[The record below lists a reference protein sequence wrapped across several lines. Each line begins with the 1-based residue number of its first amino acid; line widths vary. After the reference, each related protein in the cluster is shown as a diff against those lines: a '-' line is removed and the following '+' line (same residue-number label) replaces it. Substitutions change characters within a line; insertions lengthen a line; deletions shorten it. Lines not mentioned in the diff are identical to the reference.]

1 MVATDLI
8 DGRQNANQNSVL
20 EYSFQLKASFGSHSL
35 ARNRSAPKAQRT
47 NGKLS
52 LARQSTG
59 TARGSLSMRPL
70 RRRREYSY
78 GTPKSWA
85 LASMHVCAEQTVH
98 YSTGWM
104 DGSARTRV
112 QSAKDINRLS
122 AAEMPRQN
130 AQTVDNSLDGTEGT
144 DGRDHQRFGL
154 DQRPRREWM
163 FEALGAE
170 RTCSVAF
177 GVDGR
182 DIRAEIQQ
190 QSHHTLVPAHTSAAT
205 LLC

>member
-1 MVATDLI
+1 M
-8 DGRQNANQNSVL
+8 
-20 EYSFQLKASFGSHSL
+20 
-35 ARNRSAPKAQRT
+35 
-47 NGKLS
+47 
-52 LARQSTG
+52 
-59 TARGSLSMRPL
+59 
-70 RRRREYSY
+70 
-78 GTPKSWA
+78 
-85 LASMHVCAEQTVH
+85 
-98 YSTGWM
+98 
-104 DGSARTRV
+104 

-130 AQTVDNSLDGTEGT
+130 AQTVDNSLGGTEGT

-190 QSHHTLVPAHTSAAT
+190 QSHHTLVPAHTMLHPAAPCCAVLHHGSLCCTALHHCGATVRRPELLIDTARSLHGRERRRSRWRQCFAFRANAIAAAVSALAAVNGIEYT
-205 LLC
+205 ILSRESRRAQWERTNWQTEG